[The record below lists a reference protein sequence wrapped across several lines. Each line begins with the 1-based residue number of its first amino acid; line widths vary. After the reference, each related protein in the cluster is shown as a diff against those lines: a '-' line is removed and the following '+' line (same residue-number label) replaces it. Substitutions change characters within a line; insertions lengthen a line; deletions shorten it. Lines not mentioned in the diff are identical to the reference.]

1 MAITRL
7 GGANAITG
15 TIPQGNIANASLGA
29 VTALP
34 AAITTGKVL
43 QIVSDT
49 TTDTTT
55 VGSTTFTDVTNLSV
69 SITPAATSS
78 KILLIAS
85 MSGRNYAES
94 NALREYKL
102 AFVRGSTI
110 VYQKYAYDLEAGV
123 GANNRYVSP
132 IQDISFVDSPSS
144 TSALTY
150 KVQMAVSDISDNTFI
165 QARTTSSLIAMEVA
179 G

>member
-1 MAITRL
+1 MAIIKPNNNTIS
-7 GGANAITG
+7 AI
-15 TIPQGNIANASLGA
+15 
-29 VTALP
+29 TALP

-85 MSGRNYAES
+85 MSGRNHIETA
-94 NALREYKL
+94 ALREYKL

-110 VYQKYAYDLEAGV
+110 VYQKYAYDLEASTGDN
-123 GANNRYVSP
+123 GKYVSP
-132 IQDISFVDSPSS
+132 IQDLSFVDFPSS

-150 KVQMAVSDISDNTFI
+150 KVQMAVSNVSSNTFI

>member
-1 MAITRL
+1 MAI
-7 GGANAITG
+7 ITL
-15 TIPQGNIANASLGA
+15 NNNSLSS
-29 VTALP
+29 VTSLP
-34 AAITTGKVL
+34 AGVGGKVL
-43 QIVSDT
+43 QVVSDT

-69 SITPAATSS
+69 SITPASS
-78 KILLIAS
+78 SNKILLIAS
-85 MSGRNYAES
+85 MSGRNYIES
-94 NALREYKL
+94 NALKEYKL

-110 VYQKYAYDLEAGV
+110 VYQKTAYDIEAGL
-123 GANNRYVSP
+123 GANSKVVTP
-132 IQDISFVDSPSS
+132 IQDLSFLDSPSS

-150 KVQMAVSDISDNTFI
+150 KVQMAVSDVSNNTFI

>member
-1 MAITRL
+1 MAITRIGPNQSINL
-7 GGANAITG
+7 ASNITG
-15 TIPQGNIANASLGA
+15 TLPTGNGGTGA
-29 VTALP
+29 TSFAP
-34 AAITTGKVL
+34 GKVL
-43 QIVSDT
+43 QVVSDT

-85 MSGRNYAES
+85 MSGRNYIES
-94 NALREYKL
+94 NALKEYKL

-110 VYQKYAYDLEAGV
+110 VYQKYAYDLEAATGS
-123 GANNRYVSP
+123 GGRYVSP
-132 IQDISFVDSPSS
+132 IQDLSFVDSPSS

-150 KVQMAVSDISDNTFI
+150 KVQMAVSDVSNNTFI

>member
-1 MAITRL
+1 MAITRIGPNQSINL
-7 GGANAITG
+7 ASNITG
-15 TIPQGNIANASLGA
+15 TLPTGNGGTGA
-29 VTALP
+29 TSFAP
-34 AAITTGKVL
+34 GKVL
-43 QIVSDT
+43 QVVSDT
-49 TTDTTT
+49 TTSTTT
-55 VGSTTFTDVTNLSV
+55 VGSTTFTDVTGLSV

-85 MSGRNYAES
+85 MSGRNYIES
-94 NALREYKL
+94 NALKEYKL

-110 VYQKYAYDLEAGV
+110 VYQKYAYDQEAAV
-123 GANNRYVSP
+123 GANNKVVMP
-132 IQDISFVDSPSS
+132 IQDLSFLDSPSS

-150 KVQMAVSDISDNTFI
+150 KVQMAVSDISNNTFI

>member
-1 MAITRL
+1 MSIIKPNNNTISAIT
-7 GGANAITG
+7 
-15 TIPQGNIANASLGA
+15 S
-29 VTALP
+29 LP

-55 VGSTTFTDVTNLSV
+55 VGSTTFTDVTGLSV

-85 MSGRNYAES
+85 MSGRNHIES
-94 NALREYKL
+94 NALKEYKL
-102 AFVRGSTI
+102 AFLRDSSI
-110 VYQKYAYDLEAGV
+110 VYQKYAYDIEAGL
-123 GANNRYVSP
+123 GANSKVVTP
-132 IQDISFVDSPSS
+132 IQDLSFLDSPSS
-144 TSALTY
+144 TSSLTY
-150 KVQMAVSDISDNTFI
+150 KVQMAVSNVSNNTFI

>member
-1 MAITRL
+1 MAIIKPNNNTIS
-7 GGANAITG
+7 AI
-15 TIPQGNIANASLGA
+15 
-29 VTALP
+29 TALP
-34 AAITTGKVL
+34 ASIPTGKVL
-43 QIVSDT
+43 QVVSDI

-85 MSGRNYAES
+85 MSGRNYIES
-94 NALREYKL
+94 NALKEYKL

-110 VYQKYAYDLEAGV
+110 VYQKYAYDLEAAT
-123 GANNRYVSP
+123 GANGRYVSP
-132 IQDISFVDSPSS
+132 IQDLSFVDSPSS

-150 KVQMAVSDISDNTFI
+150 KVQMAVSDVSNNTFI

>member
-1 MAITRL
+1 MAI
-7 GGANAITG
+7 ITL
-15 TIPQGNIANASLGA
+15 NNNSLSS
-29 VTALP
+29 VTSLP
-34 AAITTGKVL
+34 AAIPTGKVL

-94 NALREYKL
+94 NNLRQYQL

-110 VYQKYAYDLEAGV
+110 VYQKYAYDQEAAV
-123 GANNRYVSP
+123 GANNKVVMP
-132 IQDISFVDSPSS
+132 IQDLSFLDSPSS

-150 KVQMAVSDISDNTFI
+150 KVQMAVSNVSDNTFI

>member
-1 MAITRL
+1 MAITRIGPNQSINL
-7 GGANAITG
+7 ASNITG
-15 TIPQGNIANASLGA
+15 TLPTGNGGTGA
-29 VTALP
+29 TSFAP
-34 AAITTGKVL
+34 GKVL
-43 QIVSDT
+43 QVVSDT

-85 MSGRNYAES
+85 MSGRNYIES
-94 NALREYKL
+94 NALKEYKL

-110 VYQKYAYDLEAGV
+110 VYQKYAYDLEAATGS
-123 GANNRYVSP
+123 GGRYVSP
-132 IQDISFVDSPSS
+132 IQDLSFLDSPSS

-150 KVQMAVSDISDNTFI
+150 KVQMAVSDVSNNTFI